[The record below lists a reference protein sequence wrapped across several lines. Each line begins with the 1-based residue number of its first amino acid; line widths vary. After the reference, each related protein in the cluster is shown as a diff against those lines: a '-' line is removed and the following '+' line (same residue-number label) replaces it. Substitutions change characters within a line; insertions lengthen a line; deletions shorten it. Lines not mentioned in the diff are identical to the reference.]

1 MIKMS
6 ATIQMMIHAIPV
18 FLNMIGVKRILEL
31 QINVM
36 MVLMSKMH
44 VLVREVK
51 PMIHI
56 PEEEMM
62 WIDVIM

>member
-1 MIKMS
+1 
-6 ATIQMMIHAIPV
+6 
-18 FLNMIGVKRILEL
+18 MIGVKRILEL

-44 VLVREVK
+44 VRVREVK

-62 WIDVIM
+62 YLTVYIRRITRPDD